1 MLLIAKIILL
11 SPLSTILAKIPA
23 IFLGLHRTFHNVIMS
38 VYQSHYICGKLPE
51 LHTFSLRDCPTEQ
64 PVFTPLAHERESIL
78 LMEKILR
85 DDRLNN
91 QNETCT
97 NQTLTNQLEKL
108 LEDKLNQQTEKLE
121 KIISEKEA
129 ELEASLEEC
138 EARIADQIR
147 EAKKGLTNSH
157 PAE

>member
-1 MLLIAKIILL
+1 
-11 SPLSTILAKIPA
+11 
-23 IFLGLHRTFHNVIMS
+23 
-38 VYQSHYICGKLPE
+38 
-51 LHTFSLRDCPTEQ
+51 
-64 PVFTPLAHERESIL
+64 
-78 LMEKILR
+78 MEKILR

-97 NQTLTNQLEKL
+97 NQNLTNQLEKL

-147 EAKKGLTNSH
+147 EAKKGLTNSQ